1 MDFLEISL
9 TIILEVLKLKNTGAM
24 RVIFGFKMF
33 KMRSGLREDT
43 KKIQRKFF
51 VCEITASEDVAINC
65 IY

>member
-43 KKIQRKFF
+43 KKFRESFLF
-51 VCEITASEDVAINC
+51 VR
-65 IY
+65 